1 MKILKEDLDG
11 SKLTVLVEVPL
22 RKTLSEKVKI
32 VNSKDVINKLEEKYQ
47 ITSTVKGNTLS
58 NSMRGDGKQKGIW
71 IFMIKE
77 EQKKRTRTRKP
88 RAPAAKKKVE
98 PIVKEEEATEP
109 TKSSTKRS
117 IRGRMSKI
125 AKEINSKKE

>member
-77 EQKKRTRTRKP
+77 EQKKR
-88 RAPAAKKKVE
+88 
-98 PIVKEEEATEP
+98 I
-109 TKSSTKRS
+109 
-117 IRGRMSKI
+117 
-125 AKEINSKKE
+125 